1 MTLGLFAGSVGNGVL
16 GILYRLTWR
25 FRGSRV
31 TSNALGIVEDS
42 IHSINI
48 MAISH
53 PPCLHVWSTC
63 EMLHGSSPEVGFAP
77 GAARPLPFHW
87 LCYVPGLPIPSVHF
101 SVLFSYLPLLPSL
114 TRFVIP
120 ARCSRVSSIHELTGA
135 AQHCHFISATAF
147 SHGFRGKH
155 VAENDPL

>member
-1 MTLGLFAGSVGNGVL
+1 MTLGVFAGSVGNGVM
-16 GILYRLTWR
+16 GILYRLIWR

-31 TSNALGIVEDS
+31 TSNALGIGSGS
-42 IHSINI
+42 IHTIND

-87 LCYVPGLPIPSVHF
+87 LCYVPGLPIPSFHF
-101 SVLFSYLPLLPSL
+101 SVLFYLSLPPSL
-114 TRFVIP
+114 ASFVIP
-120 ARCSRVSSIHELTGA
+120 AGCSRVSSIHELAAA